1 MYLVTMEQVTREQI
15 AAAVS
20 AHRELGRDYDGPVAE
35 GLVERIGA
43 EIDQRVDTRLAVKE
57 PGHRALWLGIGIGSA
72 ASGVTALVVSAIIN
86 GPVNDAL
93 AANGGPGGRS
103 WNIDGDML
111 IGLVSVWCL
120 LVAIFIAHSWVRRD
134 RRS

>member
-15 AAAVS
+15 AAAAS

-43 EIDQRVDTRLAVKE
+43 EIDQRVDNRLAAKE

-72 ASGVTALVVSAIIN
+72 ASGVTALIVSAMIN

-93 AANGGPGGRS
+93 SSNGGPGGRT

-120 LVAIFIAHSWVRRD
+120 LVVIFIVHSRVRRD